1 LAIHFGG
8 PSRKNVAEELALFEE
23 ALRREPEL
31 PQAMLGVSMALIQ
44 AVLNSLADDHAAASS
59 ERKNSSIGCLRK
71 IRPRI
76 ARTIGKRWSQK
87 RAAAMTRRA
96 T

>member
-1 LAIHFGG
+1 MLAEAGRPAEERAREPTVGGLLVRGFFGG

-44 AVLNSLADDHAAASS
+44 AVLNSLADDPRGSL
-59 ERKNSSIGCLRK
+59 ER
-71 IRPRI
+71 
-76 ARTIGKRWSQK
+76 AEE
-87 RAAAMTRRA
+87 
-96 T
+96 